1 MPWPSE
7 SGYGSAAILPQL
19 GHQLVVGAVFDVPQ
33 ILNIL
38 DAIGTEFTFG
48 EVVHTCTAFHGTEI
62 IQSLSNSFLGVLTRK
77 VDSGIQH
84 QHGIPAA
91 ECAVRSGHLA
101 IFFIVQFQHAAQFGA
116 FGSILNSSK
125 GAAGPCESNIIGGV
139 AGNFDG
145 EHLDCFL
152 VKAVAFIAVIAD
164 LLQELGHLSTVGG
177 EEDAIGFGSDQID
190 ALTGIVGV
198 LTAAHFTGNDFNT
211 VLFCKCCKCIG
222 CSHGSIVILIEDAN
236 SCIVNDK
243 DFSQQAKE
251 YFAQIRKTDR
261 LIHRLDSTIATLRS
275 SLTSTGSQLKQ
286 DKVQT
291 SGPKNTLEETI
302 TKIIDLEA
310 KINARIDELVS
321 MKQEAFTMINRIPD
335 LDQQNI
341 LIGRYIQLKK
351 WEDISEELNYSMQ
364 WVFELHGKGL
374 LAFAKANSDF
384 LNNREN
390 QSATGSK
397 QSKESV
403 E

>member
-1 MPWPSE
+1 MRSKVLK
-7 SGYGSAAILPQL
+7 S
-19 GHQLVVGAVFDVPQ
+19 
-33 ILNIL
+33 L
-38 DAIGTEFTFG
+38 DF
-48 EVVHTCTAFHGTEI
+48 
-62 IQSLSNSFLGVLTRK
+62 S
-77 VDSGIQH
+77 
-84 QHGIPAA
+84 
-91 ECAVRSGHLA
+91 
-101 IFFIVQFQHAAQFGA
+101 
-116 FGSILNSSK
+116 
-125 GAAGPCESNIIGGV
+125 
-139 AGNFDG
+139 
-145 EHLDCFL
+145 
-152 VKAVAFIAVIAD
+152 AFIN
-164 LLQELGHLSTVGG
+164 GT
-177 EEDAIGFGSDQID
+177 DAMKTEQ
-190 ALTGIVGV
+190 T
-198 LTAAHFTGNDFNT
+198 TAERM
-211 VLFCKCCKCIG
+211 CY
-222 CSHGSIVILIEDAN
+222 
-236 SCIVNDK
+236 IVNDK
-243 DFSQQAKE
+243 DLSQQAKE

-302 TKIIDLEA
+302 IKIIDLEA